1 MNRKENEKLI
11 ADTIKER
18 KKEMQKEDIKNEIEN
33 FIIYHCGSKEKYK
46 HIYDE
51 YDYDAEWQ
59 DTVDGVYIYDDAY
72 YIFKHKDGINSTII
86 CRENHI
92 SSDLSEI
99 EFYLWEYVE
108 FEYSVS

>member
-1 MNRKENEKLI
+1 MNKSEFLKSRIFIKLDTDGVKLI
-11 ADTIKER
+11 
-18 KKEMQKEDIKNEIEN
+18 
-33 FIIYHCGSKEKYK
+33 KEKYK

-92 SSDLSEI
+92 SNDLSEI